1 MLPSIASSA
10 RIMRYGYE
18 SAWFGSDAI
27 KQSTT
32 DAAEEF
38 LDDLKGLREVRIS
51 LDDRDMLLPL
61 TYLFAEFA

>member
-1 MLPSIASSA
+1 MLPSIASNA

-18 SAWFGSDAI
+18 SAWFGSEAI

-38 LDDLKGLREVRIS
+38 LDDLKGLRGVWI
-51 LDDRDMLLPL
+51 LLADRDMLLSL
-61 TYLFAEFA
+61 THLFAGFA

>member
-1 MLPSIASSA
+1 MLPSTASNV

-38 LDDLKGLREVRIS
+38 LDDLKGLREVRI
-51 LDDRDMLLPL
+51 LLEDREMLLSL
-61 TYLFAEFA
+61 TYLFAGFA